1 MQCGSNVSL
10 DTEATRED
18 CPFCQRRD
26 LANYILKETVH
37 FRIVTDHAPLT
48 EGHLLI
54 IPRSHYT
61 CYGDV
66 PETLDTELFALKQAV
81 QQFFWRYYAAPI
93 FWEHGIYHQTVFHAH
108 LHCFPFGDIRYDLS
122 DKLHDELVAS
132 QDDLRSWYTERGE
145 YFYLEDSQH
154 AVLFPPV
161 AERYYRVIRGVLSR
175 GVIERA
181 GSISWRSP
189 QERYEQG
196 KSLIQATK
204 SKWSAFEQQWQCA
217 QPER

>member
-1 MQCGSNVSL
+1 MQRGSNVSL
-10 DTEATRED
+10 EREATKEN

-26 LANYILKETVH
+26 LANYILQETTH

-54 IPRSHYT
+54 IPRAHYT

-66 PETLDTELFALKQAV
+66 PEALDTELFALKQVV
-81 QQFFWRYYAAPI
+81 QHFFLQYYAAPI

-108 LHCFPFGDIRYDLS
+108 LHCFPFGDIHYDLS
-122 DKLHDELVAS
+122 DNLHDELVAAQS
-132 QDDLRSWYTERGE
+132 DLRSWYTTRGE

-154 AVLFPPV
+154 AMLFPPI
-161 AERYYRVIRGVLSR
+161 AERYYRVIRSVLAR
-175 GVIERA
+175 GVMA
-181 GSISWRSP
+181 HGGAASWRSP

-204 SKWSAFEQQWQCA
+204 KKWSAFEQ
-217 QPER
+217 

>member
-1 MQCGSNVSL
+1 MSNDFTLGNEV
-10 DTEATRED
+10 TRED

-26 LANYILKETVH
+26 LVHYILKETAH
-37 FRIVTDHAPLT
+37 FRLVTDHAPLL

-66 PETLDTELFALKQAV
+66 PETLDTELFVLKQEV
-81 QQFFWRYYAAPI
+81 QQFFQQYYAAPV

-108 LHCFPFGDIRYDLS
+108 LHCFPFGDVHYDLS
-122 DKLHDELVAS
+122 EDLHDELVAS
-132 QDDLRSWYTERGE
+132 QDDLRSWYTTRGE

-154 AVLFPPV
+154 AMLFPPV
-161 AERYYRVIRGVLSR
+161 AERYYSIIRGVLSR
-175 GVIERA
+175 GIISQV
-181 GSISWRSP
+181 GSINWRSP

-196 KSLIQATK
+196 KALIQATK
-204 SKWSAFEQQWQCA
+204 SKWSAFEKK
-217 QPER
+217 

>member
-1 MQCGSNVSL
+1 MQPGSDVSL
-10 DTEATRED
+10 GNDVTRDD

-26 LANYILKETVH
+26 LVNYILKETAH
-37 FRIVTDHAPLT
+37 FRIVTDHAPLL

-66 PETLDTELFALKQAV
+66 PETLDTELFALKQEV
-81 QQFFWRYYAAPI
+81 QQFFLQYYAAPV

-108 LHCFPFGDIRYDLS
+108 LHCFPFGDLRYDLS
-122 DKLHDELVAS
+122 ENLHDELVAS
-132 QDDLRSWYTERGE
+132 QDDLRSWYTTRGE

-154 AVLFPPV
+154 SMLFPPV
-161 AERYYRVIRGVLSR
+161 AERYYSIIRGVLSR
-175 GVIERA
+175 GVTSRV
-181 GSISWRSP
+181 GSVSWRSP

-204 SKWSAFEQQWQCA
+204 SKWSAFEQQGL
-217 QPER
+217 ESIS